1 VARPSAK
8 IAISISSD
16 LLDDVERVRRTTG
29 ETRSAVVARAVRLL
43 VDADKRRAQIAE
55 YVEAY
60 RRHPETAAEVR
71 AVRTVAR
78 RTLENLPWDE

>member
-1 VARPSAK
+1 MARASAK
-8 IAISISSD
+8 IAISMSAD

-60 RRHPETAAEVR
+60 RRHPETPAEVR
-71 AVRTVAR
+71 AVRIVAR
-78 RTLENLPWDE
+78 RTLKNLPWDE